1 MNGGTYITSDNYPI
15 AGLADAAYL
24 TNDAVFEIDDQNNI
38 AIVSGTVTLGQ
49 DMNTMPGQTLTVNS
63 GATFVVPTGKTLNV
77 YSTVNVDGTLTVDG
91 TIYLKDKDATITV
104 DDANLNVLSGV
115 DGMDKDYRN
124 GVYYLVE
131 GFVAQIV
138 RGGEVFAKYPT
149 VSGALAEAGSGD
161 TVQVLADVTENTV
174 LVVMGGVT
182 LDLNGHKLGA
192 IGLVAFTGN
201 HVIDSAS
208 AKAGRLTVN
217 GLSLTKDNKHT
228 PIKTDDGYLFTEMN
242 QMWTKMESCGLNDDG
257 TGEFEYR
264 FKATLPNSLHN
275 TLFSDGA
282 VDNEISMSAI
292 IEWTEENKD
301 GMQIFD
307 YSDDFVKQVY
317 SGSGLAF
324 SLKVTGVNVEKYTN
338 LKVRFVVQSTVTG
351 VEAYS
356 DYMAVN
362 FSAQ

>member
-1 MNGGTYITSDNYPI
+1 MKVENCTIEAELPIVVRNATGAYTVNISGANTITAGNENGYDVIFTNGDDGTY
-15 AGLADAAYL
+15 
-24 TNDAVFEIDDQNNI
+24 VE
-38 AIVSGTVTLGQ
+38 
-49 DMNTMPGQTLTVNS
+49 
-63 GATFVVPTGKTLNV
+63 PTGKTFNV

-91 TIYLKDKDATITV
+91 TIYLKDKDETITV
-104 DDANLNVLSGV
+104 DDENLNVLSGV

-201 HVIDSAS
+201 HVIDSA
-208 AKAGRLTVN
+208 ADKAGRLTVN

-228 PIKTDDGYLFTEMN
+228 PIKTDDGYLFTEMK
-242 QMWTKMESCGLNDDG
+242 QM
-257 TGEFEYR
+257 
-264 FKATLPNSLHN
+264 
-275 TLFSDGA
+275 
-282 VDNEISMSAI
+282 
-292 IEWTEENKD
+292 
-301 GMQIFD
+301 
-307 YSDDFVKQVY
+307 
-317 SGSGLAF
+317 
-324 SLKVTGVNVEKYTN
+324 
-338 LKVRFVVQSTVTG
+338 
-351 VEAYS
+351 
-356 DYMAVN
+356 
-362 FSAQ
+362 